1 MVDGPH
7 LLHTAKKFLL
17 PNSMVHLP
25 AVLEMVGTLRK
36 KSTKR
41 FYLCIYIYIL
51 LSLLLYIIDIHD
63 DPNIPLLPA
72 SWRPR
77 IMCVN
82 SRPAYVF
89 NFLFSFSSLQRLTYF
104 RYQNAPILST
114 HRICLQFLSMIM
126 SYPSSLWNSQTASL
140 NELVFVSL
148 LKTLLV
154 QLPNGHQ
161 D

>member
-41 FYLCIYIYIL
+41 FYLCIYIYISFSAFYYIL
-51 LSLLLYIIDIHD
+51 LTYMMIQIFLYC
-63 DPNIPLLPA
+63 LPA

-77 IMCVN
+77 IVCVN

-126 SYPSSLWNSQTASL
+126 SYPSSL
-140 NELVFVSL
+140 
-148 LKTLLV
+148 
-154 QLPNGHQ
+154 
-161 D
+161 

>member
-7 LLHTAKKFLL
+7 LLHTAKFHLL

-25 AVLEMVGTLRK
+25 ALLERVGTLRK
-36 KSTKR
+36 KSAKR
-41 FYLCIYIYIL
+41 FYLYIYL
-51 LSLLLYIIDIHD
+51 GLLLYIIDIHD
-63 DPNIPLLPA
+63 DPNIPLLAA
-72 SWRPR
+72 SWRLR
-77 IMCVN
+77 VVCVN